1 MSLQRLLVCRA
12 MRISMLVTLQHKV
25 CFCIAYNV
33 IKHPPLYQIVALS
46 PYGIQRMME
55 HHYAMVCL
63 YLLHLRLKPRCL
75 GKEEEDFTVR
85 IEQEECRIVIL
96 QSKELIVVVSL
107 FHAFQEV
114 REGQ

>member
-33 IKHPPLYQIVALS
+33 IKHPSLYQIVILS
-46 PYGIQRMME
+46 SYRIERMME
-55 HHYAMVCL
+55 HYDAMVCL
-63 YLLHLRLKPRCL
+63 YLLHLRLKLRCL
-75 GKEEEDFTVR
+75 CKEEEDFTVR
-85 IEQEECRIVIL
+85 IEQGECRIVIL
-96 QSKELIVVVSL
+96 QSKELIVVASL